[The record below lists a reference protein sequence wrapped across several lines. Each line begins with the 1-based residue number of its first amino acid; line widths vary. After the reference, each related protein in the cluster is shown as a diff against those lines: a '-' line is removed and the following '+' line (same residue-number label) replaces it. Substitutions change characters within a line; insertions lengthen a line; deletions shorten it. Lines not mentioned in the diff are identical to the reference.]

1 MTELFCLNE
10 AATSAC
16 TRGVGSSP
24 LMLLAGIYAGL
35 GVSSA
40 VLAQAV
46 PTSQIPS
53 TLIESPVSPVSPVS
67 TTTSTTLD
75 DLVRSST
82 PDATTQVNMATVIQT
97 ACPNGT
103 NETEFQARCNAVVT
117 AAGQGA
123 TSDAL
128 GALQQ
133 VSPEQLPSQGVSAT
147 RASFNL
153 ISGRLAAIRAGARGF
168 QIAGLSKNVL
178 PVNLASLSN
187 DLGGAAGDTTGVWD
201 KFGGFIN
208 GNFNTGNVDSEANQL
223 GYNFNSG
230 SINFGVDY
238 RFSDSLVLGTAFT
251 YRRSESSFAGNG
263 GTLDSN
269 AYTGALYG
277 SYFATDNLYF
287 DGIATL
293 GGINYESIRQIQYSL
308 SNSETVN
315 TQAKGTPGGNQY
327 SISLGTGYNY
337 AVKEWLFN
345 PYAKVNYIKLDVDRF
360 SETGG
365 NGWGMAFNDQM
376 VESVT
381 TTLGGQI
388 SYAVSTGLG
397 VLMPTV
403 RGEWHHQYED
413 SSRNIAAR
421 FLGDTTS
428 GLTFN
433 TVTTVPDRDYFTV
446 GGGVSGTLAHGV
458 SAFFNY
464 DALLGYRNVES
475 HLFTVGARME
485 F

>member
-1 MTELFCLNE
+1 MARLFNLSGANN
-10 AATSAC
+10 AF
-16 TRGVGSSP
+16 TRG
-24 LMLLAGIYAGL
+24 YR
-35 GVSSA
+35 VSSLKLLVGIVSGLA
-40 VLAQAV
+40 ISSGAHAQAV
-46 PTSQIPS
+46 PPSQLPPV
-53 TLIESPVSPVSPVS
+53 TPTNPVSPTAPVS
-67 TTTSTTLD
+67 TSSVTLD
-75 DLVRSST
+75 SLVQSTT

-97 ACPNGT
+97 ACVNG
-103 NETEFQARCNAVVT
+103 NNQADFQTRCDNVVS
-117 AAGQGA
+117 AANTPG
-123 TSDAL
+123 SSNDAL
-128 GALQQ
+128 NALQQ
-133 VSPEQLPSQGVSAT
+133 VSPEQIPSQGVSAT

-168 QIAGLSKNVL
+168 QVAGLGKNVL
-178 PVNLASLSN
+178 PVNLASVSN
-187 DLGGAAGDTTGVWD
+187 GLGGAAGDTVNVWD
-201 KFGGFIN
+201 KLGGFVN
-208 GNFNTGNVDSEANQL
+208 GNFNTGNVGSEFNQL

-230 SINFGVDY
+230 SINFGLDY

-251 YRRSESSFAGNG
+251 YMRSESSFDRNG
-263 GTLDSN
+263 GSLDSN

-277 SYFATDNLYF
+277 SYYATDNLYF
-287 DGIATL
+287 DGIATI
-293 GGINYESIRQIQYSL
+293 GGINYESIRQIQYVVP
-308 SNSETVN
+308 NDTVT

-337 AVKEWLFN
+337 AVQEWLFN

-365 NGWGMAFNDQM
+365 AGWGMAFNDQT

-388 SYAVSTGLG
+388 SYAVSTGWG

-413 SSRNIAAR
+413 SSRNIAVR

-428 GLTFN
+428 GLAFN
-433 TVTTVPDRDYFTV
+433 TVTTSPDRNYFTV
-446 GGGVSGTLAHGV
+446 GGGVSSTLAHGV